1 MIMKKMHGSRR
12 MILKLLALPLAV
24 FLLHVPLEAQ
34 EKADV
39 RNVNLEIR
47 EDIAIITYDL
57 IASFEETYDVAAALV
72 KEGDARFRIPVKN
85 ATGDI
90 GRGRYAGLKRE
101 IRWEWRK
108 DLPKDF
114 TGGAEYSIEITPKL
128 VSSGGGSWLYY
139 VLGGALV
146 AGGVIA
152 FAGKKS
158 GGDQGTGTS
167 PLPSSPPGRP
177 F

>member
-1 MIMKKMHGSRR
+1 MIMKKMHRFRR
-12 MILKLLALPLAV
+12 MILVLLAVPLAL
-24 FLLHVPLEAQ
+24 FLIHVPLEAQ
-34 EKADV
+34 EKAEV

-57 IASFEETYDVAAALV
+57 IASFNESYDVTAALV
-72 KEGDARFRIPVKN
+72 KEGDASFRIPVVS

-90 GRGRYAGLKRE
+90 GRGKYAGLKRE

-114 TGGAEYSIEITPKL
+114 TGGTEYSIEITPKL

-146 AGGVIA
+146 AGGIIA

-158 GGDQGTGTS
+158 GDEATGSS